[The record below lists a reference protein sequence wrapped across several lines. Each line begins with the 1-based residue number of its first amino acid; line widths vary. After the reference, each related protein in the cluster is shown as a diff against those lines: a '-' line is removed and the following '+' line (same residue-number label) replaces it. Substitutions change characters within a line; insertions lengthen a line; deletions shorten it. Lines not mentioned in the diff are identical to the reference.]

1 MMKTLN
7 RFKPLP
13 LAITCIAAMVPA
25 HAASVV
31 TDARANGS
39 VYSHNSISGEVIVE
53 GSAGGTSGVGGSVSA
68 SFADGVID
76 FGPPGTSHASATAN
90 LSTGSLHAVATS
102 TAYYGDARAYAAW
115 ADTVTFHIAGG
126 TAASLTPIIV
136 ELVLAGAISEERSAG
151 YLYNLKMFTAGSSG
165 GHVGW
170 TTQFYDSPT
179 DARNYV
185 GWAVAGGAGEPNG
198 WQSWELL
205 AGTATHKHFRGVLL
219 VPGAQKEYLIET
231 TLSMHCASGVACD
244 FGHSARLRFDL
255 PQGVSFT
262 SGSGVLLTAVPEP
275 QTWALV
281 LAGLGVMGFVV
292 RRRSA

>member
-1 MMKTLN
+1 M
-7 RFKPLP
+7 
-13 LAITCIAAMVPA
+13 
-25 HAASVV
+25 
-31 TDARANGS
+31 
-39 VYSHNSISGEVIVE
+39 
-53 GSAGGTSGVGGSVSA
+53 
-68 SFADGVID
+68 
-76 FGPPGTSHASATAN
+76 
-90 LSTGSLHAVATS
+90 
-102 TAYYGDARAYAAW
+102 
-115 ADTVTFHIAGG
+115 TFHIAGG

-219 VPGAQKEYLIET
+219 VPGAQKGTSSKRPSACTVPAAWPATSAIRRA
-231 TLSMHCASGVACD
+231 CASICRKA
-244 FGHSARLRFDL
+244 SAS
-255 PQGVSFT
+255 PVVP
-262 SGSGVLLTAVPEP
+262 GSC
-275 QTWALV
+275 
-281 LAGLGVMGFVV
+281 
-292 RRRSA
+292 